1 MTTTTTTTT
10 IQTAPSAADI
20 EAAGKK
26 LREDLTKFFKWMRFF
41 MKNSGPLI
49 AFHFFMAIAYASKD
63 ALTDEGQT
71 VDIP

>member
-1 MTTTTTTTT
+1 MTKTLGTYTT
-10 IQTAPSAADI
+10 QTAPSSADI

-63 ALTDEGQT
+63 ALTYEGQT

>member
-1 MTTTTTTTT
+1 MTKTLGTYTT
-10 IQTAPSAADI
+10 QTAPSSADI

-63 ALTDEGQT
+63 ALTNEGQT